1 MAEQIAILQQQIGE
15 KDAEISRLL
24 ENTTASKQKVTVI
37 IALQTKVTEV
47 TLEAQTKEERDE
59 YQEKFYAT
67 DSVNAELRDG
77 IKIKLG
83 LRKQNIAAA
92 RENLEESKKE
102 RDTLKAET
110 SQLKK
115 TTHTSNTMAHLK
127 RGMPELESETA
138 QLKQMLD
145 EEKRDHR
152 ETKDLL
158 RKEKIASDALE
169 HELELFR
176 KKLQE
181 AETEYDD
188 LAIQNVQLIT
198 EHGNAAKEL
207 ENLNERYEK
216 LQFDS
221 IKNDYEV
228 LSKTKELCVAKGQI
242 DKLQKQLDEKLA
254 SSATKEAVV
263 VFDSSNDAGTSSMG
277 DEMEVNVL
285 PAITDSESKDE
296 LATQSPS
303 SESRLSFPKSN
314 HLSILGTNSHRHRN
328 EDVEDADFV
337 PRGLKTSPDAPAAVI
352 LPSMQKLKNDL
363 TSRKV
368 KYLYRQELRLFE
380 DNANGRTVVNFP
392 APECY
397 STCPSYKNEMF
408 CREPL
413 TVQTHTIPEL
423 KMSEEGRVQV
433 AIPSAEACVKQLC
446 PDLDT
451 APNGKPIGEVIVP
464 EDEHELRSQV
474 KVLNAVSGDEEVIPA
489 ATEQLHNAS
498 HTQASVYEADARLN
512 EVSEFFDSSK
522 AKPVL
527 NASAVAFVTAS
538 VSFPKEPAQEKKIIA
553 SETDKKMADCEEDHD
568 EAPKILVKQAHRKP
582 IKSSKR
588 TEKRS
593 TYQSNR

>member
-1 MAEQIAILQQQIGE
+1 QFSQFEL
-15 KDAEISRLL
+15 SYL
-24 ENTTASKQKVTVI
+24 
-37 IALQTKVTEV
+37 
-47 TLEAQTKEERDE
+47 
-59 YQEKFYAT
+59 T
-67 DSVNAELRDG
+67 DS
-77 IKIKLG
+77 K
-83 LRKQNIAAA
+83 
-92 RENLEESKKE
+92 
-102 RDTLKAET
+102 
-110 SQLKK
+110 
-115 TTHTSNTMAHLK
+115 
-127 RGMPELESETA
+127 
-138 QLKQMLD
+138 
-145 EEKRDHR
+145 
-152 ETKDLL
+152 
-158 RKEKIASDALE
+158 SD
-169 HELELFR
+169 
-176 KKLQE
+176 
-181 AETEYDD
+181 DD
-188 LAIQNVQLIT
+188 LAIQNGQLIT

-337 PRGLKTSPDAPAAVI
+337 PRRLKTSPDAPAAVI

-380 DNANGRTVVNFP
+380 DNANGRTVVNLP

>member
-1 MAEQIAILQQQIGE
+1 
-15 KDAEISRLL
+15 
-24 ENTTASKQKVTVI
+24 
-37 IALQTKVTEV
+37 
-47 TLEAQTKEERDE
+47 
-59 YQEKFYAT
+59 
-67 DSVNAELRDG
+67 
-77 IKIKLG
+77 
-83 LRKQNIAAA
+83 
-92 RENLEESKKE
+92 
-102 RDTLKAET
+102 
-110 SQLKK
+110 
-115 TTHTSNTMAHLK
+115 MAHLK

-188 LAIQNVQLIT
+188 LAIQNGQLIT

-337 PRGLKTSPDAPAAVI
+337 PRRLKTSPDAPAAVI

-380 DNANGRTVVNFP
+380 DNANGRTVVNLP